1 MLNISISKT
10 TLMLTATPLM
20 LIGCMGSVGNAPQ
33 QGFSPVVA
41 APIVQNQSANTN
53 SMNGAIFQ
61 STSGYAALTS
71 GTRASMKGDIITILL
86 VERTQAAKSNSAS
99 KDRNGGFS
107 LTPPTTGL
115 FSLFS
120 PSDVGA
126 SGSQNFSGSG
136 SAQQSNSLQGQIS
149 VTVAE
154 SYSNGTMLVRGQK
167 LTSLNRGDEHTQ
179 FSGLIRAIDVSSDNT
194 IPSTKV
200 ADARINYGGT
210 GEIASAS
217 KQGWLQKF
225 FSFISPF

>member
-1 MLNISISKT
+1 MTYKAFSKRSL
-10 TLMLTATPLM
+10 LMGVTPFL
-20 LIGCMGSVGNAPQ
+20 LVSCMGSNSSISAQEFAP
-33 QGFSPVVA
+33 VTA
-41 APIVQNQSANTN
+41 APRPEPAAA
-53 SMNGAIFQ
+53 NGAIFQ
-61 STSGYAALTS
+61 VTSGYSALTS
-71 GTRASMKGDIITILL
+71 GTRASQKGDIITILL
-86 VERTQAAKSNSAS
+86 VEKTRASKSNSAS

-107 LTPPTTGL
+107 LTPPTSGL

-120 PSDVGA
+120 PSDVATG
-126 SGSQNFSGSG
+126 GSQNFSGTG
-136 SAQQSNSLQGQIS
+136 SADQSNSLQGQIS

-167 LTSLNRGDEHTQ
+167 LTSLNRGEEHTQ
-179 FSGLIRAIDVSSDNT
+179 FSGLIRAIDVSPDNT

-200 ADARINYGGT
+200 ADARIVYGGT

>member
-1 MLNISISKT
+1 MTYKPFSKRSL
-10 TLMLTATPLM
+10 LMGVTPFL
-20 LIGCMGSVGNAPQ
+20 LVSCMGSNSSISAQEFAP
-33 QGFSPVVA
+33 VTA
-41 APIVQNQSANTN
+41 APRPEPAAA
-53 SMNGAIFQ
+53 NGAIFQ
-61 STSGYAALTS
+61 VTSGYSALTS
-71 GTRASMKGDIITILL
+71 GTRASQKGDIITILL
-86 VERTQAAKSNSAS
+86 VEKTRASKSNSAS

-107 LTPPTTGL
+107 LTPPTSGL

-120 PSDVGA
+120 PSDVATG
-126 SGSQNFSGSG
+126 GSQNFSGTG
-136 SAQQSNSLQGQIS
+136 SADQSNSLQGQIS

-154 SYSNGTMLVRGQK
+154 SYANGTMLVRGQK

-179 FSGLIRAIDVSSDNT
+179 FSGLIRAIDVSPDNT

-200 ADARINYGGT
+200 ADARIVYGGT

>member
-1 MLNISISKT
+1 MRYLSKT
-10 TLMLTATPLM
+10 KTVLLLATAPFM
-20 LIGCMGSVGNAPQ
+20 MIGCMGAGSNAPQ
-33 QGFSPVVA
+33 KGFAPVVA
-41 APIVQNQSANTN
+41 APVAQNQPANAN
-53 SMNGAIFQ
+53 MANGAIFQ
-61 STSGYAALTS
+61 ATSGYAALTS

-115 FSLFS
+115 FSLF
-120 PSDVGA
+120 PSSDA
-126 SGSQNFSGSG
+126 SANGSQNFSGSG

-154 SYSNGTMLVRGQK
+154 SYTNGTMLVRGQK
-167 LTSLNRGDEHTQ
+167 LTSLNRGDEHMQ
-179 FSGLIRAIDVSSDNT
+179 FSGLIRAIDISSDNT

-200 ADARINYGGT
+200 ANAQINYGGT

>member
-1 MLNISISKT
+1 MSKLSSSRTALLLAT
-10 TLMLTATPLM
+10 TPFM
-20 LIGCMGSVGNAPQ
+20 LISCMGAGGNAPQ
-33 QGFSPVVA
+33 KGFAPVVA
-41 APIVQNQSANTN
+41 APVEQTRSDNTQAA
-53 SMNGAIFQ
+53 NGAIFQ

-120 PSDVGA
+120 PSDASA
-126 SGSQNFSGSG
+126 SGSQNFSGTG

-154 SYSNGTMLVRGQK
+154 SYANGTMLVRGQK
-167 LTSLNRGDEHTQ
+167 LTSLNRGDEHMQ

>member
-1 MLNISISKT
+1 MTNKHFQKRSLLIGA
-10 TLMLTATPLM
+10 MPLL
-20 LIGCMGSVGNAPQ
+20 LIGCMGSNSGISAQEFAAVTATPAPE
-33 QGFSPVVA
+33 PVA
-41 APIVQNQSANTN
+41 A
-53 SMNGAIFQ
+53 NGAIFQ
-61 STSGYAALTS
+61 VSSGYSALTN
-71 GTRASMKGDIITILL
+71 GTKASRQGDIITILL
-86 VERTQAAKSNSAS
+86 VEQTRASKSNSAS

-107 LTPPTTGL
+107 LSPPTTGL

-120 PSDVGA
+120 PSDVGS

-136 SAQQSNSLQGQIS
+136 SADQSNSLRGQIS

-154 SYSNGTMLVRGQK
+154 SYPNGTMLVRGQK

-179 FSGLIRAIDVSSDNT
+179 FSGLVRAIDVSPDNT

-200 ADARINYGGT
+200 ADARIIYGGT

>member
-1 MLNISISKT
+1 MTYKPFPKRILLMGVTPFLLVSCMGAHSSISAQEFT
-10 TLMLTATPLM
+10 PVTA
-20 LIGCMGSVGNAPQ
+20 APQ
-33 QGFSPVVA
+33 PEPA
-41 APIVQNQSANTN
+41 LA
-53 SMNGAIFQ
+53 NGAIFQ
-61 STSGYAALTS
+61 VTSGYSALTS
-71 GTRASMKGDIITILL
+71 GTRASQKGDIITILL
-86 VERTQAAKSNSAS
+86 VERTRASKSNSAS

-120 PSDVGA
+120 PSDASA
-126 SGSQNFSGSG
+126 SGSQNFSGTG
-136 SAQQSNSLQGQIS
+136 SADQSNSLQGQIS

-154 SYSNGTMLVRGQK
+154 SYPNGTMLVRGQK

-179 FSGLIRAIDVSSDNT
+179 FSGLIRAIDVSPDNT

-200 ADARINYGGT
+200 ADARIVYGGS

>member
-1 MLNISISKT
+1 MTYKLFRKRNLLLGAMPLLLIS
-10 TLMLTATPLM
+10 
-20 LIGCMGSVGNAPQ
+20 CMGSNSSISAQEFVA
-33 QGFSPVVA
+33 VTA
-41 APIVQNQSANTN
+41 APPPEPAAA
-53 SMNGAIFQ
+53 NGAIFQ
-61 STSGYAALTS
+61 LASGYSALTN
-71 GTRASMKGDIITILL
+71 GTRASQKGDIITILL
-86 VERTQAAKSNSAS
+86 VEQTRASKSNSAS

-107 LTPPTTGL
+107 LAPPTTGL

-120 PSDVGA
+120 PSDVA
-126 SGSQNFSGSG
+126 SSGSQNFSGSG
-136 SAQQSNSLQGQIS
+136 SADQSNSLKGQIS

-154 SYSNGTMLVRGQK
+154 NYPNGTMLVRGQK

-179 FSGLIRAIDVSSDNT
+179 FSGLIRAIDISADNT

-200 ADARINYGGT
+200 ADARIIYGGT

>member
-1 MLNISISKT
+1 MTYKHFQKRILLIGAMPLL
-10 TLMLTATPLM
+10 LM
-20 LIGCMGSVGNAPQ
+20 GCMGSNSSIAAQEFAAVTATPAPE
-33 QGFSPVVA
+33 PVA
-41 APIVQNQSANTN
+41 A
-53 SMNGAIFQ
+53 NGAIFQ
-61 STSGYAALTS
+61 VSSGYSALTN
-71 GTRASMKGDIITILL
+71 GTKASRQGDIITILL
-86 VERTQAAKSNSAS
+86 VEQTRASKSNSAS

-107 LTPPTTGL
+107 LAPPTTGL

-120 PSDVGA
+120 PSDVA
-126 SGSQNFSGSG
+126 SSGSQNFSGSG
-136 SAQQSNSLQGQIS
+136 SADQSNSLRGQIS

-154 SYSNGTMLVRGQK
+154 TYPNGTMLVQGQK

-179 FSGLIRAIDVSSDNT
+179 FSGLVRAIDVSPDNT

-200 ADARINYGGT
+200 ADARIIYGGT

>member
-1 MLNISISKT
+1 MIYKSFPKRSLLMGVTPFLLIS
-10 TLMLTATPLM
+10 
-20 LIGCMGSVGNAPQ
+20 CMGSNSSISAQEFAPAT
-33 QGFSPVVA
+33 A
-41 APIVQNQSANTN
+41 APRSEPAAA
-53 SMNGAIFQ
+53 NGAIFQ
-61 STSGYAALTS
+61 VTSGYSALTS
-71 GTRASMKGDIITILL
+71 GTRASQKGDIITILL
-86 VERTQAAKSNSAS
+86 VEKTRASKSNSAS

-120 PSDVGA
+120 PSDVATG
-126 SGSQNFSGSG
+126 GSQNFSGTG
-136 SAQQSNSLQGQIS
+136 SADQSNSLQGQIS

-167 LTSLNRGDEHTQ
+167 LTSLNRGKEHTQ
-179 FSGLIRAIDVSSDNT
+179 FSGLIRAIDVSPDNT

-200 ADARINYGGT
+200 ADARIIYGGT

>member
-1 MLNISISKT
+1 MTYKPFQKRILLMAVTPFMLVS
-10 TLMLTATPLM
+10 
-20 LIGCMGSVGNAPQ
+20 CMGSNSGI
-33 QGFSPVVA
+33 A
-41 APIVQNQSANTN
+41 AQEFTAVTAEPRPEPAAAT
-53 SMNGAIFQ
+53 GAIFQ
-61 STSGYAALTS
+61 VTSGYSALTS
-71 GTRASMKGDIITILL
+71 GTRASRKGDIISILL
-86 VERTQAAKSNSAS
+86 VEKTRASKSNSAS

-120 PSDVGA
+120 PSDVSAG
-126 SGSQNFSGSG
+126 GSQNFSGSG
-136 SAQQSNSLQGQIS
+136 SADQSNSLQGQIS

-154 SYSNGTMLVRGQK
+154 SYPNGTMLVRGQK

-179 FSGLIRAIDVSSDNT
+179 FSGLIRAIDVSPDNT

-200 ADARINYGGT
+200 ADARIIYGGT

-225 FSFISPF
+225 FSFVSPF

>member
-1 MLNISISKT
+1 MPHKATAKT
-10 TLMLTATPLM
+10 VLLLTTAPFM
-20 LIGCMGSVGNAPQ
+20 MIGCMGSNSNAPQ
-33 QGFSPVVA
+33 KGFAPVVA
-41 APIVQNQSANTN
+41 APITQNQPNNGNAA
-53 SMNGAIFQ
+53 NGAIFQ

-120 PSDVGA
+120 PSDAAA
-126 SGSQNFSGSG
+126 SGSQNFSGTG

-154 SYSNGTMLVRGQK
+154 SYANGTMLVRGQK
-167 LTSLNRGDEHTQ
+167 LTSLNRGDEHMQ
-179 FSGLIRAIDVSSDNT
+179 FSGLIRAIDISSDNT

-200 ADARINYGGT
+200 ADAQINYGGT

>member
-1 MLNISISKT
+1 MTYKHFQKRSLLIVAMPLL
-10 TLMLTATPLM
+10 LM
-20 LIGCMGSVGNAPQ
+20 GCMGSHSSISAQEFAAVTATPAPE
-33 QGFSPVVA
+33 PVA
-41 APIVQNQSANTN
+41 A
-53 SMNGAIFQ
+53 NGAIFQ
-61 STSGYAALTS
+61 VSSGYSALTN
-71 GTRASMKGDIITILL
+71 GTKASRKGDIITILL
-86 VERTQAAKSNSAS
+86 VEQTRASKSNSAS

-107 LTPPTTGL
+107 LALPTTGL

-120 PSDVGA
+120 PSDVA
-126 SGSQNFSGSG
+126 SSGTQNFSGSG
-136 SAQQSNSLQGQIS
+136 SADQSNSLRGQIS

-154 SYSNGTMLVRGQK
+154 NYPNGTMLVRGQK

-179 FSGLIRAIDVSSDNT
+179 FSGLIRAIDVSPDNT

-200 ADARINYGGT
+200 ADARIIYGGT

>member
-1 MLNISISKT
+1 MTHKPFRNR
-10 TLMLTATPLM
+10 TLLIGAIPLL
-20 LIGCMGSVGNAPQ
+20 LIGCMGSNSSLSAQEFAAVTATPAPE
-33 QGFSPVVA
+33 PVA
-41 APIVQNQSANTN
+41 A
-53 SMNGAIFQ
+53 NGAIFQ
-61 STSGYAALTS
+61 VSSGYSALTN
-71 GTRASMKGDIITILL
+71 GTKASRKGDIITILL
-86 VERTQAAKSNSAS
+86 VEQTRASKSNSAS

-107 LTPPTTGL
+107 LAPPTTGL

-120 PSDVGA
+120 PSDIA
-126 SGSQNFSGSG
+126 SGGSQNFSGSG
-136 SAQQSNSLQGQIS
+136 SADQSNSLRGQIS

-154 SYSNGTMLVRGQK
+154 NYPNGTMLVRGQK

-179 FSGLIRAIDVSSDNT
+179 FSGLIRAIDVSPDNT

-200 ADARINYGGT
+200 ADARIIYGGT

>member
-1 MLNISISKT
+1 MINIAVLKT
-10 TLMLTATPLM
+10 SLTVTALPFL
-20 LIGCMGSVGNAPQ
+20 LIGCMGSSSNAPQ
-33 QGFSPVVA
+33 KGFAPVVA
-41 APIVQNQSANTN
+41 APAAQIQTTSGDIA
-53 SMNGAIFQ
+53 NGAIFQ

-120 PSDVGA
+120 PSDASA

-154 SYSNGTMLVRGQK
+154 SYANGTMLVRGQK
-167 LTSLNRGDEHTQ
+167 LTSLNRGDEHMQ